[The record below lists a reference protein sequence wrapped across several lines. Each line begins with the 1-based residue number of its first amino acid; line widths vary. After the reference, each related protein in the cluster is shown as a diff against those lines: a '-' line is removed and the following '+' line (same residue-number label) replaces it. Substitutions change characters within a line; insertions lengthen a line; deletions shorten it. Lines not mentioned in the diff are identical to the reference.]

1 MGLRKEGQI
10 VLFRFPQTDLT
21 ESKLR
26 PALLITKIPGK
37 YPDWLIC
44 MITSQ
49 TKQFQS
55 DFDDNINEKDVDF
68 KITGL
73 KSESIIRTTRI
84 AVVDEKILL
93 GKIGEIS
100 SDRLKRIKDK
110 ISDWILK

>member
-1 MGLRKEGQI
+1 MKKEGQI
-10 VLFRFPQTDLT
+10 VLFRFPQTNLI

-26 PALLITKIPGK
+26 PAILITKIPGE
-37 YPDWLIC
+37 YPDWLSC

-49 TKQFQS
+49 LKHNNS
-55 DFDDNINEKDVDF
+55 DFDVEIKEHDDDF
-68 KITGL
+68 TATGL
-73 KSESIIRTTRI
+73 KADSVIRTTRL

-100 SDRLKRIKDK
+100 SDRLTEIKQK

>member
-1 MGLRKEGQI
+1 MGVRKEGQI
-10 VLFRFPQTDLT
+10 VLFRFPQTDLS

-49 TKQFQS
+49 MKHFQS
-55 DFDDNINEKDVDF
+55 EFDDNINEKDEDF
-68 KITGL
+68 KMTGL
-73 KSESIIRTTRI
+73 KSESIVRTTRI

-100 SDRLKRIKDK
+100 SERLKRIKQK
-110 ISDWILK
+110 IAFWILG